1 MNNKGTVDEFRRPKL
16 VYDVVK
22 KHFAKARGRNKR

>member
-16 VYDVVK
+16 AYDVVK
-22 KHFAKARGRNKR
+22 RHMHAARRQRGR